1 MREVLDLERYPLD
14 RPESAAF
21 QALVRGCQEELEA
34 EGMFNLPGF
43 VRAAEIARCAAA
55 MQPRLDSESFTHQRW
70 HNVYFLKQVDGLSP
84 DHPALSQVRTV
95 NHTLCHDQI
104 RDSVIA
110 RIYEWPPMAT
120 FLAAVMEKPSLHVMD
135 DPLSGVNVISYREG
149 ETLNW
154 HFDRSQFTTT
164 LLIQSP
170 EVGGEFQYRSDLRS
184 DEDPNHEGV
193 ARLLRGEDGAIRTL
207 PVTPGTL
214 NVFRGRNTLHRV
226 SPPSGRKDRI
236 IAIFSYYDRPGVSF
250 SAEERM
256 GFYGRTQ

>member
-1 MREVLDLERYPLD
+1 MKDSVDLERYPLD

-21 QALVRGCQEELEA
+21 QTLVRRCQEELEA

-43 VRAAEIARCAAA
+43 VRDTVIARCAEA

-70 HNVYFLKQVDGLSP
+70 HNVYFLKQVDGLP
-84 DHPALSQVRTV
+84 ADHPALSQVRTV

-104 RDSVIA
+104 SETVIA
-110 RIYEWPPMAT
+110 RIYEWPPMAA

-170 EVGGEFQYRSDLRS
+170 EMGGEFQYRSDLRTES
-184 DEDPNHEGV
+184 DPNYEGV

-250 SAEERM
+250 SSEERM